1 MVRRPRNI
9 LLKAEVN
16 EASTATENVKHV
28 DDKKRKAW
36 SNKWFYKIP
45 PLRQKIAVAIWP
57 SAAEHG

>member
-28 DDKKRKAW
+28 DDKKRKDGKHEAT
-36 SNKWFYKIP
+36 SGSTRFRLYGRK
-45 PLRQKIAVAIWP
+45 
-57 SAAEHG
+57 